1 MTLPNIRDHA
11 KYVHRTFLFLLISIL
26 FLCIIHSYLLRLLLQ
41 PKYTLAIVVSSAP
54 SSWKRKTMVQEQ
66 GMFVFSV
73 VLRAAIT
80 IYRAWRMKPRM
91 DLNRKLGGFIVTRR
105 SDSLKKSQT
114 YGIIGS
120 KKKRK
125 LFSNMIQV
133 FYRSHSP

>member
-1 MTLPNIRDHA
+1 M
-11 KYVHRTFLFLLISIL
+11 
-26 FLCIIHSYLLRLLLQ
+26 LQ

-114 YGIIGS
+114 YGIIG
-120 KKKRK
+120 
-125 LFSNMIQV
+125 
-133 FYRSHSP
+133 